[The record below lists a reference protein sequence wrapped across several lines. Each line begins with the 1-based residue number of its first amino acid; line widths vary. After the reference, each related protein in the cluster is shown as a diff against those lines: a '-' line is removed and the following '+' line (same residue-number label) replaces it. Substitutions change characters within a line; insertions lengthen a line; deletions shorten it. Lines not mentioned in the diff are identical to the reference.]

1 MYANAASR
9 WTSTCQFLD
18 MICCGFGAMIL
29 LLMIAKVVQPVLLEK
44 SKVSL
49 QGLVEARREAVHTI
63 RGQTREM
70 TRDLTRARATA
81 RDRARAIDRSRAR
94 RVATSAGQYAAT
106 TQRGRGDDCARNA
119 TRVGETVVDRRDG
132 APARRPTFRRSDSTV
147 GGIPV
152 DSEYIIFVIDT
163 SGSMFNFAWPMVM
176 QKLQETLAIYPEV
189 KGIQVM
195 NDEGGYM
202 FPRYQGRWI
211 PDSPARRKAIIE
223 RMRTWNPFS
232 DSSPVEGIEA
242 AIRTFWAPDK
252 RVSVYVFGDD
262 FPGALRS
269 KRSSILSTVSIGRD
283 ESGEP
288 RVRIHAIG
296 FPTLFLA
303 DRQDSLFRFAA
314 LMRELTYRNGG
325 AFVGLPSHE

>member
-1 MYANAASR
+1 MER
-9 WTSTCQFLD
+9 LL
-18 MICCGFGAMIL
+18 GA
-29 LLMIAKVVQPVLLEK
+29 V
-44 SKVSL
+44 
-49 QGLVEARREAVHTI
+49 
-63 RGQTREM
+63 
-70 TRDLTRARATA
+70 
-81 RDRARAIDRSRAR
+81 
-94 RVATSAGQYAAT
+94 
-106 TQRGRGDDCARNA
+106 
-119 TRVGETVVDRRDG
+119 
-132 APARRPTFRRSDSTV
+132 FRRSDSTV

-163 SGSMFNFAWPMVM
+163 SGSMFNFAWPLVM

-262 FPGALRS
+262 FTGRS
-269 KRSSILSTVSIGRD
+269 IEEVVDTVDRLNRRD
-283 ESGEP
+283 DSGEP
-288 RVRIHAIG
+288 RVRIHGIG

-303 DRQDSLFRFAA
+303 DRQENIFRFAA
-314 LMRELTYRNGG
+314 LMRELTSRNGG

>member
-1 MYANAASR
+1 MSR
-9 WTSTCQFLD
+9 KKRREPEDLNMQFLD
-18 MICCGFGAMIL
+18 MICCGFGSMIL
-29 LLMIAKVVQPVLLEK
+29 LLMIAKVVEPVLIEK
-44 SKVSL
+44 SKINL
-49 QGLVEARREAVHTI
+49 QGIIEKREAAVHDI
-63 RGQTREM
+63 RGESREM
-70 TRDLTRARATA
+70 TRDLTELRTTLQRELAELASVE
-81 RDRARAIDRSRAR
+81 RDVSSIR
-94 RVATSAGQYAAT
+94 GQYAAT
-106 TQRGRGDDCARNA
+106 KSEAEESTAL
-119 TRVGETVVDRRDG
+119 ETKLASAKQSLTDEMERLLGSD
-132 APARRPTFRRSDSTV
+132 FRRSDSTI

-211 PDSPARRKAIIE
+211 PDSQARRKAIVE

-262 FPGALRS
+262 FTGRSVEEVVDTVDALNRP
-269 KRSSILSTVSIGRD
+269 D
-283 ESGEP
+283 ESGKP
-288 RVRIHAIG
+288 RVRIHGVG
-296 FPTLFLA
+296 FPTLFQA

-325 AFVGLPSHE
+325 AFVGLPEFQ